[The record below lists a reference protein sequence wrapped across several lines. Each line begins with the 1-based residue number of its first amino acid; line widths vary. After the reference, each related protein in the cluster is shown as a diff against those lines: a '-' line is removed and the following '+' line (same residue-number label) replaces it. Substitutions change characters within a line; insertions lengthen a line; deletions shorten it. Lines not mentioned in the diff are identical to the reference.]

1 MCGSERNSMNAH
13 LSTIYPI
20 LTTIHPVMDN
30 HLYDLIVVHKINL
43 PPVTGTPSGMCA
55 SSTESVKDN
64 ATIRQTITTIDIY
77 IYNISNSYLFSS
89 LYFSMHLDFI

>member
-20 LTTIHPVMDN
+20 LTTIHSVMDN
-30 HLYDLIVVHKINL
+30 HLFDLIVVHKVNF

-64 ATIRQTITTIDIY
+64 ATIRQSIITID